1 MSETRNILI
10 TGANRGIGLEFV
22 RQYASLGHTVYATTR
37 DNNRSSE
44 LRQLK
49 NEYDSDRIHI
59 LPLDVTDEASRSNL
73 KNRLGDTP
81 VHLFIQNA
89 GIYGPRGL
97 PIEAVDEKVWLQ
109 VLHVNTVSPLKLVAL
124 LRTNLNAAKKGA
136 IIGML
141 SSKMGSNADNS
152 SGGNYPYR
160 TSKAALN
167 CVSKS
172 LAVDLASENIKVVAL
187 HPGWVKTDMG
197 GPNALIDT
205 RTSVQGLI
213 KVLSDL
219 TQDQSGLFINYDGR
233 VIPW

>member
-1 MSETRNILI
+1 MSEAKNILI

-22 RQYASLGHTVYATTR
+22 RQYASQGHTIYATSR
-37 DNNRSSE
+37 DNYRSAE

-49 NEYDSDRIHI
+49 ERYESGQVHI
-59 LPLDVTDEASRSNL
+59 LPLEVTDEASRSNF
-73 KNRLGDTP
+73 KDMLGDVP
-81 VHLFIQNA
+81 IHLFIQNA

-97 PIEAVDEKVWLQ
+97 PIEEVDESVWLQ
-109 VLHVNTVSPLKLVAL
+109 VLHVNTVSPLKMVAL
-124 LRTNLNAAKKGA
+124 LRSNLNAAKNGA

-160 TSKAALN
+160 SSKAALN

-172 LAVDLASENIKVVAL
+172 LAVDLAAENIRVVAL

-205 RTSVQGLI
+205 KTSVQGLI
-213 KVLSDL
+213 HVLSNL
-219 TQDQSGLFINYDGR
+219 TQEQSGLFINFDGK